1 MNLLVSEFLV
11 LFSYEV
17 FVRAHICMEKTAFP
31 YSLNVSETG
40 NLIPADRAEI
50 KIPKPELNKGNRSMS

>member
-1 MNLLVSEFLV
+1 V

-17 FVRAHICMEKTAFP
+17 FVRYHIYIEKKAFL

-40 NLIPADRAEI
+40 NLIPDDRAETPPTL
-50 KIPKPELNKGNRSMS
+50 KL